1 MRRVAGT
8 TGLPHSRTGMIPALQ
23 SSRISPFVAGWA
35 TLLLAAVAAPAA
47 ASGPELTATGAAIA
61 TGSDLLETTI
71 VVEKLE
77 PPARP
82 GQGAGRF
89 VPATRLAAGD
99 EVHYTLRVTN
109 PGKSPVTDV
118 RVTKRMPQGLQFIA
132 GSAAGPSSIV
142 EFSADGGATFL
153 AKPKA
158 SEFTHVRWTLRRP
171 LPAGATAL
179 LRFRATFR

>member
-1 MRRVAGT
+1 
-8 TGLPHSRTGMIPALQ
+8 MIPALQ
-23 SSRISPFVAGWA
+23 SVRVSPLVAAWGV
-35 TLLLAAVAAPAA
+35 LLLTAVAAPAA

-61 TGSDLLETTI
+61 TGSDLLETAI
-71 VVEKLE
+71 VVERLE
-77 PPARP
+77 PPPRP

-89 VPATRLAAGD
+89 VPASRLAAGD

-109 PGKSPVTDV
+109 PGKSSVTDV
-118 RVTKRMPQGLQFIA
+118 QVTKRLPQGLQFIA
-132 GSAAGPSSIV
+132 GSATGPSSIV

-153 AKPKA
+153 AKPESA
-158 SEFTHVRWTLRRP
+158 EFTHVRWTLRRP

>member
-1 MRRVAGT
+1 MVALG
-8 TGLPHSRTGMIPALQ
+8 
-23 SSRISPFVAGWA
+23 SSSG
-35 TLLLAAVAAPAA
+35 AAE
-47 ASGPELTATGAAIA
+47 PELTAVGAAIA
-61 TGSDLLETTI
+61 TGSDLLETAI

-82 GQGAGRF
+82 GQEAGRF
-89 VPATRLAAGD
+89 VPASRLSAGD

-118 RVTKRMPQGLQFIA
+118 QVTKRMPQGLQFIA

-158 SEFTHVRWTLRRP
+158 AEFTHVRWTLRRP

>member
-109 PGKSPVTDV
+109 PGKLPVTDV
-118 RVTKRMPQGLQFIA
+118 QVTKRMPQGLQFIA